1 MYIFHFVETYIC
13 FLEKVV
19 EGTYLGFLAAWLIS
33 GERYSCDAFKHGTI
47 TRSGITRYFIARL
60 ALNKNQKIFRYQAT
74 KKKRKKSEFSTKFVR
89 IIVTIAY
96 MWTHPHWVGVVTL
109 ISCSLKA
116 KIMLF
121 DITQICSKSTALK
134 LLCRKY
140 VKVYLPS
147 KLIDTL
153 LKFK

>member
-19 EGTYLGFLAAWLIS
+19 EGTYLGFLAAWLIV

-47 TRSGITRYFIARL
+47 TRSGITRYFVTWL
-60 ALNKNQKIFRYQAT
+60 ALNKNQKMFRYQAT
-74 KKKRKKSEFSTKFVR
+74 KKKRKKSEFSNKFVR

-96 MWTHPHWVGVVTL
+96 MWTHPHWVGATL
-109 ISCSLKA
+109 ISCNLAA
-116 KIMLF
+116 KIILF
-121 DITQICSKSTALK
+121 DITQTCSKSTALK
-134 LLCRKY
+134 SLCRKY

>member
-19 EGTYLGFLAAWLIS
+19 EGTYLGFLAAWLIV

-47 TRSGITRYFIARL
+47 TRSGITCYFVTWL
-60 ALNKNQKIFRYQAT
+60 ALNKNQKMFRYQAT

-96 MWTHPHWVGVVTL
+96 MWTHSHWVGATL
-109 ISCSLKA
+109 ISCNLAA
-116 KIMLF
+116 KIILF
-121 DITQICSKSTALK
+121 DITQTCSKSIALK
-134 LLCRKY
+134 SLCSKY